1 MITIKI
7 TIIYIYIYLYIFIH
21 IGRCMCIR
29 TGNVGRFAS
38 ALSGCGSPEA
48 DGHDQDAG
56 GQPPGLMVLPS
67 LHVPSRLPLLLAS
80 RAEDVEFCSAF
91 EEGWEGS
98 YPVFLIGL
106 ARSPGPALRFHRCL
120 GGNGLL

>member
-7 TIIYIYIYLYIFIH
+7 TIIYIYIFIYLFTLVDVCVYVQE
-21 IGRCMCIR
+21 
-29 TGNVGRFAS
+29 TSAALAS

-56 GQPPGLMVLPS
+56 GQPPGLMVCRVCTYLQGF
-67 LHVPSRLPLLLAS
+67 LFF